1 MPRKLPVAK
10 TDAKAAAFVEDSDL
24 TAYDLSGMRT
34 MRFEFA
40 PKEARINMRLPGKL
54 LTAIKA
60 AATRA
65 GVPYQRFI
73 RQALEEALTPRRSP
87 YRGKKTP
94 TEHLRAERDSR

>member
-1 MPRKLPVAK
+1 MPRKLPVVK
-10 TDAKAAAFVEDSDL
+10 TDSRAAAVVETADL
-24 TAYDLSGMRT
+24 TSYDLSEMRT
-34 MRFEFA
+34 TRFEFA

-73 RQALEEALTPRRSP
+73 RQALEEAITPRRGP